1 MQGILVALWPLFV
14 LILMGYG
21 MRRLDFPGQGFW
33 PGAERFNYF
42 VLFPAL
48 LFTSLAS
55 APLSNPALPRLLG
68 AVLLV
73 LSLCV
78 AGLYAARLWRKW
90 PASRFG
96 VLLQGLLRFNT
107 YLGIAAV
114 SSLYG
119 KEGMLIATVVIA
131 LLVPMVN
138 VLSVLALSNPAD
150 RTLASL
156 LKPIATNPLIVSC
169 VAGVVLN
176 LSGVELKWGVDR
188 LLTLLANTSLPLGLL
203 SVGAALR
210 IDELRGHLGA
220 MLGNSLVRLL
230 LVAARRVAL
239 CASLDAARR
248 RNRRAGP
255 VLRVA
260 DGTDRLRPHAAARRR
275 QPSHGRDHHL
285 ADDAVGGHAAGGG
298 GGGRDVIAGMCRPV

>member
-230 LVAARRVAL
+230 LVPLVAWL
-239 CASLDAARR
+239 CA
-248 RNRRAGP
+248 RALTLPAGETA
-255 VLRVA
+255 VLVLFFALPTAPTAYVLTRQLGGDSHLMAGIITLQTMLSAVTLLVVVA
-260 DGTDRLRPHAAARRR
+260 
-275 QPSHGRDHHL
+275 
-285 ADDAVGGHAAGGG
+285 AVG
-298 GGGRDVIAGMCRPV
+298 M

>member
-14 LILMGYG
+14 LILMGAG
-21 MRRLDFPGQGFW
+21 MRRLDFPGPGFW

-78 AGLYAARLWRKW
+78 AGLYAARRWRKW

-96 VLLQGLLRFNT
+96 VLLQGVLRFNT

-119 KEGMLIATVVIA
+119 KDGMLIATVVIA

-138 VLSVLALSNPAD
+138 VLSVLALSDPAE

-230 LVAARRVAL
+230 LVPLVAWL
-239 CASLDAARR
+239 CA
-248 RNRRAGP
+248 RALMLP
-255 VLRVA
+255 ASETAVLVLFFALPTAPTAYVLTRQLGGDSHLMAGIITLQTMLSAVTLLVVVA
-260 DGTDRLRPHAAARRR
+260 
-275 QPSHGRDHHL
+275 
-285 ADDAVGGHAAGGG
+285 AVG
-298 GGGRDVIAGMCRPV
+298 M